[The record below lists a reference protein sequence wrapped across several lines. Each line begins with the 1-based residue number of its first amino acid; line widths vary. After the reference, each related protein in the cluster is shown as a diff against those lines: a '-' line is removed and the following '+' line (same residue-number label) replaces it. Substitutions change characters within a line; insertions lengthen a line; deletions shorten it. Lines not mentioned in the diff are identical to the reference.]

1 MKIRELLKH
10 AEKDLVAHDVPE
22 SYAKL
27 MANELLIQ
35 KNHNLYLEMNDE
47 ADEEF
52 IQLYRSKI
60 ERLITQEPF
69 AYVLGTQYFY
79 GRDFNVDTRVLIP
92 RPETEELVANLLA
105 DIDERYADR
114 NDLVLA
120 DIGTGSGCLAISL
133 KLEEP
138 RMQVYAIDI
147 SEEAIDQAKE
157 NAIKLNADI
166 AFFIGDL
173 LEPLKQRNITVDIL
187 VCNPPYIPT
196 EELLELS
203 VKGFEPH
210 VALFG
215 GEDGLL
221 FYKRVMQDADKL
233 VNKGGMLGF
242 EIGWNQAE
250 TLTQLAKEA
259 LPNDKIV
266 IRKDMNGKDRM
277 LMIYRK

>member
-1 MKIRELLKH
+1 MKIRDLIRSASRELAKN
-10 AEKDLVAHDVPE
+10 DVPE

-35 KNHNLYLEMNDE
+35 VNRNLYLEMDSE
-47 ADEEF
+47 VDDKF
-52 IQLYRSKI
+52 IKQFNAKI
-60 ERLITQEPF
+60 DRLKTQEPF

-79 GRDFNVDTRVLIP
+79 GRDFNVDARVLIP
-92 RPETEELVANLLA
+92 RPETEELVANMLA
-105 DIDERYADR
+105 DIDERYADKT
-114 NDLVLA
+114 DLVLA

-138 RMQVYAIDI
+138 KLSVYALDI
-147 SEEAIDQAKE
+147 SSEAIDLAKE
-157 NAIKLNADI
+157 NAEKLGAEI
-166 AFFIGDL
+166 EFIIGDM
-173 LEPLKQRNITVDIL
+173 LEPLKDRNIKVDIL
-187 VCNPPYIPT
+187 VCNPPYIPQD
-196 EELLELS
+196 ELLETS

-221 FYKRVMQDADKL
+221 FYKRVFEDAAAL
-233 VNKGGMLGF
+233 VNEGGMLGF

-250 TLTQLAKEA
+250 FLRNLAQKS
-259 LPNDKIV
+259 LPLDEV
-266 IRKDMNGKDRM
+266 VVRQDLSGKDRM

>member
-10 AEKDLVAHDVPE
+10 AEKNLVAHDVPE

-27 MANELLIQ
+27 MANELLLRE
-35 KNHNLYLEMNDE
+35 NRNLYLEMS
-47 ADEEF
+47 EEIDDDF
-52 IQLYRSKI
+52 ILLYRSKI

-79 GRDFNVDTRVLIP
+79 GRDFNVDPRVLIP

-105 DIDERYADR
+105 DIDERYRDKS
-114 NDLVLA
+114 NLILA

-138 RMQVYAIDI
+138 SMNVYAVDI
-147 SEEAIDQAKE
+147 SGEAIDQAKE
-157 NAIKLNADI
+157 NAQKFNADVE
-166 AFFIGDL
+166 FFIGDL
-173 LEPLKQRNITVDIL
+173 LEPLKQRNINVDIL
-187 VCNPPYIPT
+187 VCNPPYIPQ

-221 FYKRVMQDADKL
+221 FYKRVFQDADQL

-250 TLTQLAKEA
+250 ELIRLAKEA
-259 LPNDKIV
+259 LPEDEIV
-266 IRKDMNGKDRM
+266 IRKDMHGKDRM

>member
-1 MKIRELLKH
+1 MKIRELLRI
-10 AEKDLVAHDVPE
+10 AEKELVKHDVPE

-27 MANELLIQ
+27 MANELLL
-35 KNHNLYLEMNDE
+35 KENRNLYLEMNNE
-47 ADEEF
+47 ADEKF
-52 IQLYRSKI
+52 TTLFNTNIA
-60 ERLITQEPF
+60 RLNTQEPF

-79 GRDFNVDTRVLIP
+79 GRDFNVDARVLIP
-92 RPETEELVANLLA
+92 RPETEELVANMLA
-105 DIDERYADR
+105 DIAERFADR
-114 NDLVLA
+114 ADLVLA

-138 RMQVYAIDI
+138 RLSVYAVDI
-147 SEEAIDQAKE
+147 SVEALDLAKE
-157 NAIKLNADI
+157 NAEKLGDDI
-166 AFFIGDL
+166 QFFAGDL
-173 LEPLKQRNITVDIL
+173 LEPLKERNIKVDIL
-187 VCNPPYIPT
+187 VCNPPYIPQD
-196 EELLELS
+196 ELLEES

-221 FYKRVMQDADKL
+221 FYKRVFEDAAGI

-250 TLTQLAKEA
+250 FLLNLARES
-259 LPNDKIV
+259 LPDDEIV
-266 IRKDMNGKDRM
+266 VRKDISGKDRM

>member
-1 MKIRELLKH
+1 MKIKDLIRSASRELAKC
-10 AEKDLVAHDVPE
+10 DVPE

-35 KNHNLYLEMNDE
+35 QNRNLYLEMDSE
-47 ADEEF
+47 VDATF
-52 IQLYRSKI
+52 IEQFNAKI
-60 ERLITQEPF
+60 DRLKTQEPF

-79 GRDFNVDTRVLIP
+79 GRDFNVDARVLIP
-92 RPETEELVANLLA
+92 RPETEELVANMLA
-105 DIDERYADR
+105 DIDDRYADKTS
-114 NDLVLA
+114 LIIA

-138 RMQVYAIDI
+138 KLTVYAVDI
-147 SEEAIDQAKE
+147 SSQAIDLAK
-157 NAIKLNADI
+157 ANADKLG
-166 AFFIGDL
+166 ADVTFIVGDL
-173 LEPLKQRNITVDIL
+173 LEPLKEQNIKVDIL
-187 VCNPPYIPT
+187 VCNPPYIPQD
-196 EELLELS
+196 ELLETS

-221 FYKRVMQDADKL
+221 FYKRVFEDAASL
-233 VNKGGMLGF
+233 VNEGGMLGF

-250 TLTQLAKEA
+250 FLRNLAQESMP
-259 LPNDKIV
+259 LDEVV
-266 IRKDMNGKDRM
+266 IRQDLSGKDRM

>member
-1 MKIRELLKH
+1 MKIRELLRIS
-10 AEKDLVAHDVPE
+10 EKELVKNDIPE

-27 MANELLIQ
+27 MANELLLRD
-35 KNHNLYLEMNDE
+35 NRNLYLEMNDE
-47 ADEEF
+47 ADDKFTELF
-52 IQLYRSKI
+52 NANIA
-60 ERLITQEPF
+60 RLNTQEPF

-79 GRDFNVDTRVLIP
+79 GRDFNVDARVLIP
-92 RPETEELVANLLA
+92 RPETEELVANMLA

-114 NDLVLA
+114 DELVLA

-138 RMQVYAIDI
+138 RLTVYAVDI
-147 SEEAIDQAKE
+147 SGEAVDLAKE
-157 NAIKLNADI
+157 NAEKLGADI
-166 AFFIGDL
+166 RFYVGDL
-173 LEPLKQRNITVDIL
+173 LEPLKEQNIKVDIL
-187 VCNPPYIPT
+187 VCNPPYIPQD
-196 EELLELS
+196 ELLELS

-221 FYKRVMQDADKL
+221 FYKRVFQDASEF

-250 TLTQLAKEA
+250 YLCYLARA
-259 LPNDKIV
+259 SLPEDEIV
-266 IRKDMNGKDRM
+266 IRKDISGKDRM